1 MGGGTRTEK
10 RCLDRFKAQLSPK
23 RYWRG
28 PRSQEAGFGVGVGGE
43 GVGRGGGG
51 AISGATS
58 STRIILH

>member
-10 RCLDRFKAQLSPK
+10 RCLDWFKAQLSPK

-28 PRSQEAGFGVGVGGE
+28 PRSQEAGLGE
-43 GVGRGGGG
+43 WRGCGLGGGG
-51 AISGATS
+51 AIPGATS